1 MFTRLIEKSGAAPA
15 SLDLSES
22 QDQIE
27 EEGAGR
33 TAKGAWLSPLSG
45 IPEFFFV
52 ICPLRIQVSSGT

>member
-22 QDQIE
+22 DRPIG

-33 TAKGAWLSPLSG
+33 TAKDARLPPLRG
-45 IPEFFFV
+45 ILGFFFH
-52 ICPLRIQVSSGT
+52 ICPVRIQVSNGS